1 MSDRSELAGIFT
13 SSSGSPFYRDDR
25 RRREMMCG
33 AEVIDAGRNG
43 EAEQSRKGK
52 KRPAPAGSC
61 ARAGFGYVV
70 CSFRFHL
77 TDLEFEIFHR
87 PREIFPSGKG
97 AGKNNRGGV
106 SIRVWY
112 KVSRLE

>member
-1 MSDRSELAGIFT
+1 
-13 SSSGSPFYRDDR
+13 
-25 RRREMMCG
+25 
-33 AEVIDAGRNG
+33 VIDAGRNG

-52 KRPAPAGSC
+52 RPAPEAVPVRVSVTWC
-61 ARAGFGYVV
+61 ACF
-70 CSFRFHL
+70 SF
-77 TDLEFEIFHR
+77 TSPIWNFEIFHR